1 MSAESSRF
9 STVDVCRDAD
19 LSPAVVL
26 DRSELVDVGVSGC
39 DEELVLRCDA
49 DVAEVAVAA
58 AAVGVSVA
66 AASALLFCF
75 LILSI
80 SSSLT

>member
-1 MSAESSRF
+1 LSAESSRF
-9 STVDVCRDAD
+9 SAVDVCRDA
-19 LSPAVVL
+19 AVGL

-49 DVAEVAVAA
+49 EVAEVAVAA
-58 AAVGVSVA
+58 AVAGVSVA